1 LKSPGVRAVA
11 EFKKA
16 VDEAVKQQQKAGKP

>member
-1 LKSPGVRAVA
+1 VPAVA

-16 VDEAVKQQQKAGKP
+16 VDEAVKQQQKSGKP